1 MQFVVCPLC
10 GEDNAKPL
18 WQKNDATYVRCTACS
33 LVYENPRLSD
43 EELVEFYSKKSYFIK
58 EEEDTGTSGY
68 ENYFAQC
75 TTGLL
80 EEYFDLVQRYA
91 NVRRGKL
98 CDVGCGPGGLLKIA
112 RERGWEATGVE
123 ISSWAVQEG
132 RKAGLDIYQGSLLDA
147 RFSADSFDAV
157 SMFDVLEHL
166 ASPREYLQEIHRILK
181 PGGLLL
187 IETPNVD
194 GFFVR
199 YVYRQNADLVKPRAH
214 ICLYGPTS
222 ARLLLEPFGF
232 STVKIMS
239 FPYCRR
245 FTPGY
250 LKSVLTSRLLPGR
263 KPVQLTFNDSLRIVC
278 WK

>member
-1 MQFVVCPLC
+1 MQSVVCPLC
-10 GEDNAKPL
+10 GEDNAQPL
-18 WQKNDATYVRCTACS
+18 WQKNDATYVRCSACS
-33 LVYENPRLSD
+33 LVYENPRLSE

-58 EEEDTGTSGY
+58 EEDTCTSGY
-68 ENYFAQC
+68 ENYFTQC

-80 EEYFDLVQRYA
+80 EEYFDLVERYA

-112 RERGWEATGVE
+112 RDRGWEATGVE
-123 ISSWAVQEG
+123 ISSWAVLEG
-132 RKAGLDIYQGSLLDA
+132 RKAGLDIYEGSLLDA
-147 RFSADSFDAV
+147 RFPADSFDAV

-166 ASPREYLQEIHRILK
+166 ATPRQYVQEIHRILK
-181 PGGLLL
+181 PGGVLL

-194 GFFVR
+194 GFFAR

-214 ICLYGPTS
+214 ICLYGPKS

-232 STVKIMS
+232 STVKVMT

-245 FTPGY
+245 LTPGY
-250 LKSVLTSRLLPGR
+250 LKSVLATRLLPGR